1 MIRLNQHPGKS
12 SSAIS
17 KYLIETE
24 TDFDEAVADVIK
36 HAVCGDRIKQYGVHD
51 KPNSHP
57 YVLLAILDDH
67 NDRLDLAFVITD
79 DFNAGVE
86 DTWSLS
92 TMNKLLY
99 NEVTMAPWMLR
110 ITEAIANGESSITF
124 RDVDDEPNPKNEYV
138 VNSKQIEFIRSKG
151 YTINW
156 DRYPRE
162 YTVSGW

>member
-1 MIRLNQHPGKS
+1 MIRLTQHPGKS
-12 SSAIS
+12 SSGIS

-24 TDFDEAVADVIK
+24 SDFDEAVKDVTK
-36 HAVCGDRIKQYGVHD
+36 HSVCGDRTKQYGAHD
-51 KPNSHP
+51 KPDSYP
-57 YVLLAILDDH
+57 YILLAILDDN

-79 DFNAGVE
+79 DFNAGAE

-92 TMNKLLY
+92 AINKLLY

-124 RDVDDEPNPKNEYV
+124 KDIDDEPNPKNEYAA
-138 VNSKQIEFIRSKG
+138 NSKQIEFIRSKG
-151 YTINW
+151 YSTDW
-156 DRYPRE
+156 DKYPRE